1 MTRWVDRLIT
11 LLLLAL
17 LGWGG
22 WGVLHWLLQGAEWSV
37 VSANL
42 PLYAVGSYPADQR
55 WRPLLW
61 IAICAALV
69 VLTLVGPR
77 GASWRRAL
85 PLLWIA
91 MAPLG
96 LWLLAG
102 GLGLLP
108 VGTRHWGG
116 LTLTDR
122 KSTRLN
128 SSHQ

>member
-69 VLTLVGPR
+69 VLTLVGPMGPI
-77 GASWRRAL
+77 GAQNLCAR
-85 PLLWIA
+85 I
-91 MAPLG
+91 
-96 LWLLAG
+96 
-102 GLGLLP
+102 
-108 VGTRHWGG
+108 
-116 LTLTDR
+116 
-122 KSTRLN
+122 
-128 SSHQ
+128 